1 MNTQEQAYHDYLFPL
16 SAVDSAY
23 SWMNII
29 NGTPSNINE
38 TDYFNYWN
46 GLNTLDKDESE
57 FLIFSSL
64 FDSIDINTHTLYETE
79 YLLAGYSLDSK
90 CRRKKGTPH

>member
-38 TDYFNYWN
+38 TDYHTFWS
-46 GLNTLDKDESE
+46 GLDSLEKAESE

-64 FDSIDINTHTLYETE
+64 FDAIPETTHILYETE
-79 YLLAGYSLDSK
+79 YALAGYSLEAICK
-90 CRRKKGTPH
+90 RKKRPA